1 MLEKRLKYLSIFYV
15 ENYIKKPLPYDK
27 AIKEYAAKRCRKN
40 GIIEVCQAVVNKTII
55 LFFWILWICGIYQ
68 LFYICNLLWFLILNK
83 HSLSH
88 LTVYS

>member
-1 MLEKRLKYLSIFYV
+1 MALQITSCEAKRNFHTLSIIKNKFLTNMLEKRLKYLSIFYV

-55 LFFWILWICGIYQ
+55 LFFWIL
-68 LFYICNLLWFLILNK
+68 
-83 HSLSH
+83 
-88 LTVYS
+88 